1 MTNED
6 MDEEEMDY
14 DFSDED
20 DEEASKLMPVVTEVD
35 GIRLPDAWGH
45 AATSMDEV
53 SRHRQSF
60 NLKHGM
66 FANVPMICK
75 GTECPMHELCDI
87 PIRKRPVFKRCPIEI
102 AAIIDRYDK
111 YASELGLGPE
121 DYFDQSQVKDLIDI
135 EVKLL
140 RTNGHLAI
148 SGHFIQEVV
157 AAIDDKGNVHT
168 RPELNKATE
177 YEEKLLARKSKI
189 LADLNSTRRA
199 KNQDT
204 NTNEASSFASDLMR
218 RAQDAQKNG
227 IIEMPM
233 TMDVYYED
241 DEDENEH
248 EEHLIEDGVTID
260 TVILVNQD
268 GE

>member
-1 MTNED
+1 MAHRED
-6 MDEEEMDY
+6 VTEEEEMDF

-20 DEEASKLMPVVTEVD
+20 DELTSMLIPTINEVD
-35 GIRLPDAWGH
+35 GIKLPDAWGH

-60 NLKHGM
+60 NLKHGL

-111 YASELGLGPE
+111 YATELGIGPE
-121 DYFDQSQVKDLIDI
+121 EYFDQSQLKDLVDI

-148 SGHFIQEVV
+148 SGHFIEQVV
-157 AAIDDKGNVHT
+157 SAIDDKGNIHT

-189 LADLNSTRRA
+189 LADLNTTRRA
-199 KNQDT
+199 KNQES
-204 NTNEASSFASDLMR
+204 NVNEASSFASDLMR
-218 RAQDAQKNG
+218 RAVQAQRDQV
-227 IIEMPM
+227 IDMPM
-233 TMDVYYED
+233 TMDVEVV
-241 DEDENEH
+241 DEEVVTNDILLTPN
-248 EEHLIEDGVTID
+248 EDGA
-260 TVILVNQD
+260 
-268 GE
+268 ES